1 MFMHPL
7 PERRF
12 RIIATVLVLLILP
25 RAVLCQTPAHASS
38 ELSVKSGPIL
48 KAFLRAQYHE
58 QLEAQGGIAPYTWKL
73 DHGALPRGLSL
84 DRSGVLGGMPT
95 EVGDFHFVV
104 IVSDSG
110 SPAHQRSQELTL
122 RVLTP
127 LAVQWGNQAKINGK
141 RIEGSVKVSNQTGQD
156 FDLTFVVLAVNDI
169 GRATAIGYQHFDLK
183 HETIDY
189 EIPFGENLPPGGY
202 VVNVDVVAEIAET
215 NTIHRARLA
224 TPGKLELVQ
233 GP

>member
-1 MFMHPL
+1 MRGWTQLRLGVLGAVTF
-7 PERRF
+7 
-12 RIIATVLVLLILP
+12 ILVLAPSLF
-25 RAVLCQTPAHASS
+25 AQTAAGA

-48 KAFLRAQYHE
+48 KAFLRVQYHE
-58 QLEAQGGIAPYTWKL
+58 QLEAQGGTPPYTWKL
-73 DHGALPRGLSL
+73 NHADLPRGVSL
-84 DRSGVLGGMPT
+84 DRSGILSGMT
-95 EVGDFHFVV
+95 NEVGDFHFVV
-104 IVSDSG
+104 TVSDSG

-122 RVLTP
+122 RVLAP

-169 GRATAIGYQHFDLK
+169 SRATAIGYQHFNLK
-183 HETIDY
+183 HETIDF

-202 VVNVDVVAEIAET
+202 VLHADVVAEVPEI
-215 NTIHRARLA
+215 NNIYRARLV
-224 TPGKLELVQ
+224 TPRLQVQQ

>member
-1 MFMHPL
+1 MHAL
-7 PERRF
+7 AQRRF
-12 RIIATVLVLLILP
+12 RTVAAILALLVLPQCIF
-25 RAVLCQTPAHASS
+25 CQSSASS
-38 ELSVKSGPIL
+38 SQLSVKSGPVL

-58 QLEAQGGIAPYTWKL
+58 QLEAEGGSAPYTWKL
-73 DHGALPRGLSL
+73 DRGDLPRGFSL
-84 DRSGVLGGMPT
+84 DRSGILSGMTT

-104 IVSDSG
+104 TVSDSA
-110 SPAHQRSQELTL
+110 SPAHQRNQELTL
-122 RVLTP
+122 RVLAP
-127 LAVQWGNQAKINGK
+127 LAVQWGNQAAIHGK

-183 HETIDY
+183 RETIDF

-202 VVNVDVVAEIAET
+202 VVNVDVVAEIAAT
-215 NTIHRARLA
+215 STIHRARLV
-224 TPGKLELVQ
+224 TPGKLQMVQ